1 MEITASDVQGRAK
14 ASRLAA
20 TDPEAAL
27 RLACTITH
35 AWYRCQSLTAAAEQL
50 RGKEQLAALSKAFA
64 AAKEQSEPNR
74 VVTVSSWPVGA
85 MAKVNPQL
93 AKEWAAE
100 LVTIADAEPHNLRR
114 AHALQ
119 TLAFKTS
126 PYPDV
131 LSLVTPALAA
141 ALLGGQG
148 PRIDRV
154 TRDTFELVRSTH
166 PCLLR
171 DLALHHKANQQQK
184 KLLASLPTEE
194 I

>member
-1 MEITASDVQGRAK
+1 MEVSASDVRGRAQV
-14 ASRLAA
+14 SRLAA
-20 TDPEAAL
+20 TDPKAAL
-27 RLACTITH
+27 KLACTINH

-74 VVTVSSWPVGA
+74 VVTVASWPVGA
-85 MAKVNPQL
+85 LAKVKPQL
-93 AKEWAAE
+93 AAEWAAE
-100 LVTIADAEPHNLRR
+100 LMTIADTEPHNLRR

-126 PYPDV
+126 PYPEV
-131 LSLVTPALAA
+131 LGLVTPALAA
-141 ALLGGQG
+141 TLFGGHG

-154 TRDTFELVRSTH
+154 IRDTFELVRSTH
-166 PCLLR
+166 PHLLR
-171 DLALHHKANQQQK
+171 DLARHHKANQQQQ
-184 KLLASLPTEE
+184 KLLASLPGVD